1 MFVIGDFYRFILW
14 KWEWIIDVN
23 LVVGIFYLILCIW
36 IWSILVFLMGIRDI
50 KWVKV
55 IKWLWNI

>member
-36 IWSILVFLMGIRDI
+36 IWCILVFLMGIRDI

>member
-23 LVVGIFYLILCIW
+23 LAVGIFYLILCIW
-36 IWSILVFLMGIRDI
+36 IWSILVFLMGIRNI

>member
-36 IWSILVFLMGIRDI
+36 IWSILVFLMGIRNI